1 MKLYHG
7 TAERRL
13 PTILSLGLQPRGRRR
28 GNWKHS
34 ILSCPDAVYLT
45 QAYALYYAWQAT
57 DDKDKADRLAVLEID
72 TDKLDPA
79 LFAPDEDWL
88 EQVSR
93 KQDGPGVAPIDKGM
107 NYRTKWYRKRLTR
120 FRAHWRDSLA
130 GLGNCTYHGD
140 IPASAIT
147 RIAFVDKQTN
157 ADLVMCAGMDPMISL
172 MNYKFVGG
180 RYRAAMK
187 RLFGETV
194 EEDDDFAQMFTP
206 AQQAERKA
214 MLDGIWAKVEVRELA

>member
-13 PTILSLGLQPRGRRR
+13 PTILSQGLQPRGRRR
-28 GNWKHS
+28 GNWQHS
-34 ILSCPDAVYLT
+34 ILSSPDAVYLT

-57 DDKDKADRLAVLEID
+57 DTKDKADRLAVLEID
-72 TDKLDPA
+72 TDKLDPD

-93 KQDGPGVAPIDKGM
+93 KQNGPGVAPIDKPM
-107 NYRTKWYRKRLTR
+107 RYRTKWYRQRLMNY
-120 FRAHWRDSLA
+120 APHWQDSLA
-130 GLGNCTYHGD
+130 GLGNATYHGT

-147 RIAFVDKQTN
+147 RIAFVDQKTN
-157 ADLVMCAGMDPMISL
+157 ADLVMSAGMDPTISL
-172 MNYKFVGG
+172 MNYHFVGG

-194 EEDDDFAQMFTP
+194 EEEDDFARIFTP
-206 AQQAERKA
+206 DQQAERKA